1 MSLVSITSS
10 SIDEND
16 SPWCIRVSI
25 SQRSS
30 TSVAIGTPVP
40 CPPGKRNANAD
51 VHSLRRVSLTS
62 RPMRSPGVGNGRAMR
77 AFEHLAAACLGY
89 EGARRVR
96 VSSPGSVRFS
106 PPCASS
112 PLREARTGA
121 IMPTSSHVGS
131 MDTHGRGPVS
141 AAISRAVV
149 RLFSDHTGRGPTK
162 ARTTIDGDLVVVLL
176 HDSMTHAE
184 KTLVQAGKHAE
195 VLQIRRTF
203 QETMRPSLVEAVEG
217 LTERTV
223 VTFMSP
229 NDIEPDAAAEI
240 FVLDRAV

>member
-1 MSLVSITSS
+1 
-10 SIDEND
+10 
-16 SPWCIRVSI
+16 
-25 SQRSS
+25 
-30 TSVAIGTPVP
+30 
-40 CPPGKRNANAD
+40 
-51 VHSLRRVSLTS
+51 
-62 RPMRSPGVGNGRAMR
+62 
-77 AFEHLAAACLGY
+77 
-89 EGARRVR
+89 
-96 VSSPGSVRFS
+96 
-106 PPCASS
+106 
-112 PLREARTGA
+112 
-121 IMPTSSHVGS
+121 MPTSSHVGS
-131 MDTHGRGPVS
+131 TADDGHGRGPVS

-162 ARTTIDGDLVVVLL
+162 ARTTIDGELVVVLL

-223 VTFMSP
+223 VTFMSA

-240 FVLDRAV
+240 FVMDRAV